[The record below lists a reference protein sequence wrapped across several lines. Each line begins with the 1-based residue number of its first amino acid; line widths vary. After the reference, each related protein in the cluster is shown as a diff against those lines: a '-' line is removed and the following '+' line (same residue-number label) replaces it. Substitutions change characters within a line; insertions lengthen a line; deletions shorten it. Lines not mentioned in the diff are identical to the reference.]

1 MCPFFVSNVS
11 KTHIIHLPSR
21 SGLRGMINPSHVNV
35 FYIWDRASMDFK
47 AFKWTLPT
55 VAVAAVKSH
64 FARGRHLISAAT
76 LNGQIHGQPLLPFVE
91 CMSGVGGVGEA
102 LALLSVAKRLH
113 CSVLVGPA
121 ESSVGRCGW
130 CRV

>member
-1 MCPFFVSNVS
+1 
-11 KTHIIHLPSR
+11 
-21 SGLRGMINPSHVNV
+21 
-35 FYIWDRASMDFK
+35 MDFE

-102 LALLSVAKRLH
+102 LALLSVAKRLY

>member
-1 MCPFFVSNVS
+1 MGEFGFGSVQMDSTHCHCGCPQ
-11 KTHIIHLPSR
+11 
-21 SGLRGMINPSHVNV
+21 SH
-35 FYIWDRASMDFK
+35 
-47 AFKWTLPT
+47 T
-55 VAVAAVKSH
+55 

-102 LALLSVAKRLH
+102 LALLSVAKRLY